1 MPGRNTPGRL
11 RRYRWLSARE
21 SPLLPLRLMAD
32 STTRS
37 GSSTAIVAVVAI
49 LAILALVWFFLLR
62 DGTPGAD
69 GGTPDVN
76 IEVNPGGATE

>member
-1 MPGRNTPGRL
+1 
-11 RRYRWLSARE
+11 
-21 SPLLPLRLMAD
+21 MAD

-37 GSSTAIVAVVAI
+37 GNSTAIVAVVAI

-62 DGTPGAD
+62 GGTPGAD

-76 IEVNPGGATE
+76 VEVSPGGGATE

>member
-1 MPGRNTPGRL
+1 
-11 RRYRWLSARE
+11 
-21 SPLLPLRLMAD
+21 MAD